1 MRCRTRQYPL
11 PRPDDLFNDLSKF
24 GKYLGQAARLMVGLP
39 DYDTYVAH
47 MRATHPDLPVMSETE
62 FIRNRQ
68 EARYGS
74 GRSGGCC

>member
-1 MRCRTRQYPL
+1 M
-11 PRPDDLFNDLSKF
+11 LFNDLSSV

-39 DYDTYVAH
+39 DYDTYVRHRRLLHAE
-47 MRATHPDLPVMSETE
+47 LPIMTEAE

>member
-1 MRCRTRQYPL
+1 M
-11 PRPDDLFNDLSKF
+11 LFDKLLGNDLATV
-24 GKYLGQAARLMVGLP
+24 GKYLGQAARQMVGVP
-39 DYDTYVAH
+39 DYATYVRH
-47 MRATHPDLPVMSETE
+47 RQLVHSDLPFMSEVE